1 MRKPSRICESQ
12 WTSDVSCIFWIVSLS
27 ICYWLVSDNLSLQK
41 SRWNVRIEI
50 YIQNTYRQQV
60 TKTSPHKPVCERYL
74 LSGSALRQAHK
85 INYCTCI
92 GTCSLQKRV
101 RAVRAYIY
109 IICTDCQ
116 LSCLACLA
124 QLNVLSRKHVQ
135 SAIQICLPWYVTST
149 SCDDDRKARSWK
161 TMLVGFMW
169 SWLVHTSQTI
179 QMIWQYRVCWCFQ
192 IYSPK
197 VPIDGLLRPGLVN
210 SKGGSPSGQPSLVYG
225 TWYRPLYYSQGRT
238 SLGAPPKHSRVY
250 WCCHIYSPKG
260 FWRLLPRSPKNLPH
274 PARLILTTT
283 TRKGK
288 RGAEREKRQVTMTI
302 NCGREERNEPSSMRL
317 PVVFWRLLKNI

>member
-74 LSGSALRQAHK
+74 LSGSALHQAHK

-109 IICTDCQ
+109 IICTYTAINCA
-116 LSCLACLA
+116 LSNPLHFLFRTLCSKFPSKYDTIHPRSMHLL
-124 QLNVLSRKHVQ
+124 
-135 SAIQICLPWYVTST
+135 I
-149 SCDDDRKARSWK
+149 DR
-161 TMLVGFMW
+161 
-169 SWLVHTSQTI
+169 
-179 QMIWQYRVCWCFQ
+179 
-192 IYSPK
+192 
-197 VPIDGLLRPGLVN
+197 
-210 SKGGSPSGQPSLVYG
+210 
-225 TWYRPLYYSQGRT
+225 
-238 SLGAPPKHSRVY
+238 
-250 WCCHIYSPKG
+250 
-260 FWRLLPRSPKNLPH
+260 FWRVRFQW
-274 PARLILTTT
+274 
-283 TRKGK
+283 
-288 RGAEREKRQVTMTI
+288 RGERCELQCANWK
-302 NCGREERNEPSSMRL
+302 
-317 PVVFWRLLKNI
+317 